1 MRFARIFVLFAAI
14 VSVAAPAISQ
24 TPAGSATQAI
34 ELLISDYA
42 KSVSLADTA
51 LAERLWQSSDSVTFI
66 HPLGH
71 ERGWPAIKKNVYE
84 HLMGGLFSVRD
95 LKIERPSVYVSGDS
109 GWSEFYW
116 TFNATLRENG
126 SPVVTRGRETQIY
139 RRENG
144 QWRIVHAHYSSM
156 PAPAGATPDSN

>member
-14 VSVAAPAISQ
+14 VSVSAPAISQ
-24 TPAGSATQAI
+24 TPAGSAAQAI
-34 ELLISDYA
+34 ERLISDYA
-42 KSVSLADTA
+42 RSVSLADTA
-51 LAERLWQSSDSVTFI
+51 LAERLWQNSDSVTFI

-84 HLMGGLFSVRD
+84 DLMGGLFSVRD
-95 LKIERPSVYVSGDS
+95 LKIERPSVHVSGDS
-109 GWSEFYW
+109 GWSEFSW

-126 SPVVTRGRETQIY
+126 SAVVTSGRETQIY

-144 QWRIVHAHYSSM
+144 QWRIVHVHYSSM

>member
-1 MRFARIFVLFAAI
+1 MRFARIFVLLAAI
-14 VSVAAPAISQ
+14 VSVSAPAISQ

-34 ELLISDYA
+34 ERLISDYA
-42 KSVSLADTA
+42 TSVSLADTA
-51 LAERLWQSSDSVTFI
+51 LAERLWQNSDSVTFI

-84 HLMGGLFSVRD
+84 DLMGGLFSVRD
-95 LKIERPSVYVSGDS
+95 LKIERPSVHVSGDS
-109 GWSEFYW
+109 GWAEFYW

-144 QWRIVHAHYSSM
+144 QWRIVHVHYSSM
-156 PAPAGATPDSN
+156 PAPAGATPAAP